1 MKSREIFDLHWKLDQ
16 LSQLSSDVQMMLSD
30 RPDLHEKFG
39 KMADYSRKLSSY
51 IRTRE
56 ELPPIPARP
65 GDVVV
70 AFAKPV
76 RKLLK

>member
-16 LSQLSSDVQMMLSD
+16 LSQLSSDVQILLSS

-51 IRTRE
+51 IRTKE
-56 ELPPIPARP
+56 ELPPRPARP

-70 AFAKPV
+70 AFANPKP
-76 RKLLK
+76 RLLK